1 MLASGFLNQTVRVR
15 FSPGV
20 RCFFVDNPGSVIISL
35 LKYGRGLLEKQ
46 RRLEAEDEWSII
58 EYAYLVGEL
67 EGILNAIRVIRK
79 QT

>member
-1 MLASGFLNQTVRVR
+1 M
-15 FSPGV
+15 
-20 RCFFVDNPGSVIISL
+20 IISL